1 MNINRA
7 GEQVPGRQGGTT
19 GAPALTPGP
28 WAVAALLG
36 LAVLLGGVGWWI
48 TTYNRLV
55 QARMAVDTQWAQVE
69 AQYQR
74 RVDLVP
80 ALVAAAAGSLAQ
92 ERQIFGAIAAAR
104 AAYLGAPAGSPDRVR
119 SATALEA
126 PVGRL
131 IGIVEASPDLRSRAA
146 MAALMDELAGTENR
160 IAVER
165 RRYNDRV
172 RAYNTLVQQVP
183 TALVASA
190 GGFRP
195 RPYFEAGG
203 SAAVPPA
210 VRLSP

>member
-1 MNINRA
+1 MSSSA
-7 GEQVPGRQGGTT
+7 GAGTVRSGT
-19 GAPALTPGP
+19 

-36 LAVLLGGVGWWI
+36 LAVTLGMAGWWI

-55 QARMAVDTQWAQVE
+55 QARTAVDAQWAQVE

-80 ALVAAAAGSLAQ
+80 ALMAAASGALAQ
-92 ERQIFGAIAAAR
+92 ERQIFGVIAAAR
-104 AAYLGAPAGSPDRVR
+104 AAYLGARPGSPERVR
-119 SATALEA
+119 AASALEA
-126 PVGRL
+126 PMGRL
-131 IGIVEASPDLRSRAA
+131 IAIVEASPDLRSRAA
-146 MAALMDELAGTENR
+146 VAALMDELAGTENR

-172 RAYNTLVQQVP
+172 RVYNTLVQQVP
-183 TALVASA
+183 SALVASV

-195 RPYFEAGG
+195 RPYFEAAGP
-203 SAAVPPA
+203 AAVPPT

>member
-1 MNINRA
+1 MSARS
-7 GEQVPGRQGGTT
+7 GT
-19 GAPALTPGP
+19 

-36 LAVLLGGVGWWI
+36 LAVMLGAAGWWI

-55 QARMAVDTQWAQVE
+55 QARTAVDTQWAQVE

-80 ALVAAAAGSLAQ
+80 ALVSAAAGSLAQ
-92 ERQIFGAIAAAR
+92 ERQVFGAIAAAR
-104 AAYLGAPAGSPDRVR
+104 TAYLGAPAGSPERVR
-119 SATALEA
+119 AASALEA

-131 IGIVEASPDLRSRAA
+131 IGIVEASPDLRSRETV
-146 MAALMDELAGTENR
+146 AALIDELSGTENR

-165 RRYNDRV
+165 RRYNGRV
-172 RAYNTLVQQVP
+172 RVYNTLVQQVP
-183 TALVASA
+183 SALVAST

-195 RPYFEAGG
+195 RPYFDAAGP
-203 SAAVPPA
+203 AAAPPQ

>member
-1 MNINRA
+1 MSSSARS
-7 GEQVPGRQGGTT
+7 GTVRSGT
-19 GAPALTPGP
+19 

-36 LAVLLGGVGWWI
+36 LAVVLGVAGWWI

-55 QARMAVDTQWAQVE
+55 QARTAVDTQWAQVE

-80 ALVAAAAGSLAQ
+80 ALVAAASGALAQ

-104 AAYLGAPAGSPDRVR
+104 AAYLGAPAGSPERVR
-119 SATALEA
+119 AASALEA
-126 PVGRL
+126 PMGRL
-131 IGIVEASPDLRSRAA
+131 IAIVEASPDLRSRAPV
-146 MAALMDELAGTENR
+146 AALMDELAGTENR

-172 RAYNTLVQQVP
+172 RVYNTLVQQIP
-183 TALVASA
+183 SALVASV
-190 GGFRP
+190 GGLRP
-195 RPYFEAGG
+195 RSYFEAAGP
-203 SAAVPPA
+203 AAVPPT

>member
-1 MNINRA
+1 MTVIPA
-7 GEQVPGRQGGTT
+7 GG
-19 GAPALTPGP
+19 PARTPGS
-28 WAVAALLG
+28 WAVAALLAI
-36 LAVLLGGVGWWI
+36 AVVLGAVGWWI

-55 QARMAVDTQWAQVE
+55 GARMAVDTQWAQVE

-80 ALVAAAAGSLAQ
+80 ALVSAASGALAQ
-92 ERQIFGAIAAAR
+92 ERQVFGAIAAAR
-104 AAYLGAPAGSPDRVR
+104 TAYLGASPGSPDRVR
-119 SATALEA
+119 AATALEA

-131 IGIVEASPDLRSRAA
+131 IGIVEASPDLRSREAV
-146 MAALMDELAGTENR
+146 AALMDELAGTENR

-183 TALVASA
+183 STLVASA
-190 GGFRP
+190 GGFTP
-195 RPYFEAGG
+195 RPYFGAAGP
-203 SAAVPPA
+203 AAVPPT

>member
-1 MNINRA
+1 MRS
-7 GEQVPGRQGGTT
+7 GTVRSGT
-19 GAPALTPGP
+19 

-36 LAVLLGGVGWWI
+36 LAVILGVAGWWI

-55 QARMAVDTQWAQVE
+55 QARTAVHTQWAQVE

-80 ALVAAAAGSLAQ
+80 ALVSAAAGSLAQ

-104 AAYLGAPAGSPDRVR
+104 TAYLGAPAGSPERVR
-119 SATALEA
+119 AASALEA

-131 IGIVEASPDLRSRAA
+131 IGIVEASPQLRSRETV
-146 MAALMDELAGTENR
+146 AALMDELAGTENR

-172 RAYNTLVQQVP
+172 RVYNTLVQQIP
-183 TALVASA
+183 SALVASA

-195 RPYFEAGG
+195 RPYFDAAGQ
-203 SAAVPPA
+203 AALPPH

>member
-1 MNINRA
+1 MSSSA
-7 GEQVPGRQGGTT
+7 GAGTVRSGT
-19 GAPALTPGP
+19 

-36 LAVLLGGVGWWI
+36 LAVVLGVAGWWI

-55 QARMAVDTQWAQVE
+55 QARIAVDTQWAQVE

-80 ALVAAAAGSLAQ
+80 ALVAAASGALAQ

-104 AAYLGAPAGSPDRVR
+104 AAYLGAPPGSPDRVR
-119 SATALEA
+119 AASALEA
-126 PVGRL
+126 PMGRL

-146 MAALMDELAGTENR
+146 VAALMDELAGTENR

-172 RAYNTLVQQVP
+172 RVYNTLVQQVP
-183 TALVASA
+183 SALVASVE
-190 GGFRP
+190 GFGP
-195 RPYFEAGG
+195 RPYFEAAGP
-203 SAAVPPA
+203 AAIPPT

>member
-1 MNINRA
+1 MSARS
-7 GEQVPGRQGGTT
+7 GT
-19 GAPALTPGP
+19 

-36 LAVLLGGVGWWI
+36 LAVMLGVAGWWI

-55 QARMAVDTQWAQVE
+55 QARTAVDTQWAQVE

-80 ALVAAAAGSLAQ
+80 ALVSAAAGSLAQ
-92 ERQIFGAIAAAR
+92 ERQVFGAIAAAR
-104 AAYLGAPAGSPDRVR
+104 TAYLGAPAGSPERVR
-119 SATALEA
+119 AASALEA

-131 IGIVEASPDLRSRAA
+131 IGIVEASPDLRSRETV
-146 MAALMDELAGTENR
+146 AALIDELSGTENR

-172 RAYNTLVQQVP
+172 RVYNTLVQQVP
-183 TALVASA
+183 SALVAST

-195 RPYFEAGG
+195 RPYFD
-203 SAAVPPA
+203 AAAPAAAPPQ